1 LEVLHHVTVA
11 EELRFQLC
19 GARLPPTLTQHKKR
33 GDARLP
39 AIEKW
44 VYSCRQ
50 SAKSAVGALHG
61 PREES
66 IVRSINVVAATL
78 LALASV
84 ASAQAPDPNLAR
96 NLAATCANC
105 HGTGGVSQGGT
116 ESLAG
121 MPKDTMLRK
130 LQEFRTGNKPATI
143 MHQLSKGYT
152 DEQIAL
158 IAGWFAEQKVSK

>member
-1 LEVLHHVTVA
+1 MLAL
-11 EELRFQLC
+11 
-19 GARLPPTLTQHKKR
+19 
-33 GDARLP
+33 
-39 AIEKW
+39 
-44 VYSCRQ
+44 
-50 SAKSAVGALHG
+50 VGA
-61 PREES
+61 
-66 IVRSINVVAATL
+66 VAA
-78 LALASV
+78 
-84 ASAQAPDPNLAR
+84 AQTPDPNLAR

-158 IAGWFAEQKVSK
+158 IAGWFAEQKVPK